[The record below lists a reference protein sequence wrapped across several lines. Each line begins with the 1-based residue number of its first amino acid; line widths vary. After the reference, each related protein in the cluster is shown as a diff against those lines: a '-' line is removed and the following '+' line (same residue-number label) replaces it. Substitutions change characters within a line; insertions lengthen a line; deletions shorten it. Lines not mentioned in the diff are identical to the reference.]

1 MAMGVSIMAAGWATR
16 IAQRRRITASTALPI
31 LPGSS
36 SNLPLADILPML
48 GLQVVLSRLW
58 DDREVLGT

>member
-31 LPGSS
+31 LLPG

>member
-16 IAQRRRITASTALPI
+16 TAQRRRITASTALPI
-31 LPGSS
+31 LPG